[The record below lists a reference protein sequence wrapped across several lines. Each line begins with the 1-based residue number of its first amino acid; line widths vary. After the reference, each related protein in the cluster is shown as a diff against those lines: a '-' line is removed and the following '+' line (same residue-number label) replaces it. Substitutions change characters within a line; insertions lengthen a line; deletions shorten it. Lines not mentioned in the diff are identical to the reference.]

1 MGIDLLVRQYECE
14 RLHLPDVVC
23 VVAND
28 AGEGDLAD
36 LVQLAWLKKRK
47 TKIRQIGENVCFGRC
62 FKKNTLPSVND
73 PAWPPRS

>member
-1 MGIDLLVRQYECE
+1 MGIDLLVREYECE

-36 LVQLAWLKKRK
+36 LVQLAWLKKK
-47 TKIRQIGENVCFGRC
+47 ED
-62 FKKNTLPSVND
+62 KNTPDWGNCWFWEAFQKILLYRV
-73 PAWPPRS
+73 

>member
-28 AGEGDLAD
+28 AGEGDLPD
-36 LVQLAWLKKRK
+36 LVQLAWLKKK
-47 TKIRQIGENVCFGRC
+47 ED
-62 FKKNTLPSVND
+62 KNKPD
-73 PAWPPRS
+73 